1 MGRRDL
7 AAMITPLGRALI
19 AAERPILAEHGLT
32 MWGYIVL
39 NALDG
44 QPARTQVALAA
55 SIGADKTRIIPIL
68 DELQRDGLIERQPDP
83 ADRRARLVT
92 ITARGRERR
101 EATQADIQ
109 AGEERLLA
117 RLSPADRR
125 AFLRALET
133 LSREA

>member
-44 QPARTQVALAA
+44 RPAPTQAALAT

-68 DELQRDGLIERQPDP
+68 DDLQRDGLIERQPDP
-83 ADRRARLVT
+83 ADRRARLVS
-92 ITARGRERR
+92 ITPRGRQVRA
-101 EATQADIQ
+101 ATQADIQ
-109 AGEERLLA
+109 KGEERLLA

-133 LSREA
+133 LSGDT